1 MKRIFFTLII
11 ATAFLS
17 SCKKML
23 NQEPKDTT
31 YEEKFWKSEND
42 MKKALAG
49 AYASLRSNLLD
60 QDYFHNLGDM
70 TLGSEYIVIQNAP
83 YFSNSD
89 WNLQV
94 GKFEM
99 NYLDVFR
106 NWSRFYST
114 ILQTNL
120 MLQKLP
126 LVPDNTFQDDPV
138 KGRKNIAGQTLFIRS
153 YVYFQLLR
161 TFGDVPL
168 VTTPDPNPIANK
180 PLARTDKNLVVQQIL
195 NDLDSAANCLDMSY
209 EVETTR
215 GTVPNKASV
224 MALQAQVYLWRA
236 CVIKRP
242 AFEATPDMSDV
253 NKASDLIETIVNSGL
268 YGLAA
273 PGGKIDSIQYAKVF
287 TSNSRESLFELY
299 TRYAYNEGSNNLMP
313 IKFLRTPILA
323 KTDYPNL
330 ILGPSYVNNLFPRI
344 VQVGPDP
351 EDTVTNTDIRRK
363 VFLYDADGANPVFV
377 KYSNVIY
384 NNPNQQADPYLDNNV
399 TLLRYADL
407 LLSRME
413 IAVYKGQLG
422 LAYSQLRDFRQSR
435 SRPQMDSATFVSE
448 APLSYNR
455 LLDEIM
461 TERACELFM
470 EGQLYFDDVR
480 MKRSFV
486 PWLTPSRYNQE
497 GFLLPLDPALFNNNR
512 LLVQNKYW
520 AGKI

>member
-1 MKRIFFTLII
+1 MI
-11 ATAFLS
+11 AAAFLS
-17 SCKKML
+17 GCKKML
-23 NQEPKDTT
+23 NQVPKDTT
-31 YEEKFWKSEND
+31 YAEKFWKSEND

-49 AYASLRSNLLD
+49 AYAALRSNMLE
-60 QDYFHNLGDM
+60 QDYLHNLGDM
-70 TLGSEYIVIQNAP
+70 TLGSQYIVITGSAP
-83 YFSNSD
+83 YFYNSD
-89 WNLQV
+89 WNIQI

-120 MLQKLP
+120 ILEKLP
-126 LVPDNTFQDDPV
+126 LVPDNTFQDDAE
-138 KGRKNIAGQTLFIRS
+138 KGRKQIAGQALFIRS

-168 VTTPDPNPIANK
+168 VLKEDPEPIANK

-195 NDLDSAANCLDMSY
+195 NDLDAAANCLDMEY
-209 EVETTR
+209 QVETDR
-215 GTVPNKASV
+215 GTVPNKAAV
-224 MALQAQVYLWRA
+224 MALQAQVYMWRA

-242 AFEATPDMSDV
+242 SFDATPDMGDV
-253 NKASDLIETIVNSGL
+253 SKASALIEQIIGSGL
-268 YGLAA
+268 YGL
-273 PGGKIDSIQYAKVF
+273 PMTNGMVDSIRYSKVF
-287 TSNSRESLFELY
+287 VGNSRESIFELY

-313 IKFLRTPILA
+313 MKFLRVPVLA
-323 KTDYPNL
+323 KTYASS
-330 ILGPSYVNNLFPRI
+330 LGLGTSYVNTLFPRI
-344 VQVGPDP
+344 IQTGPNKG
-351 EDTVTNTDIRRK
+351 DTIPDTDIRRNL
-363 VFLYDADGANPVFV
+363 FMYDADGTSPIFI
-377 KYSNVIY
+377 KYNNIIY
-384 NNPNQQADPYLDNNV
+384 NNPNQLTEPYLDNNV
-399 TLLRYADL
+399 SLIRYADL

-413 IAVYKGQLG
+413 IAVYNGQLG
-422 LAYSQLRDFRQSR
+422 AAYSQLRDFRHSR
-435 SRPQMDSATFVSE
+435 NRPQMDSVAFVSE

-470 EGQLYFDDVR
+470 EGQLYFDNVR

-486 PWLTPSRYNQE
+486 PWLTPGRYNQE
-497 GFLLPLDPALFNNNR
+497 GYLMPLDPALFNNNR